1 MNAVLNSNDVLGWQ
15 SLAYSDGPCV
25 GCTRSVGTD
34 LLRPAV
40 GQRQVHVAPRCH
52 HGQTVTH
59 DLDFA
64 TVPTAVIHR
73 WLELLHSASAPDPAA
88 MAVAR
93 RAALPRH
100 VSD

>member
-34 LLRPAV
+34 LLRPD
-40 GQRQVHVAPRCH
+40 
-52 HGQTVTH
+52 

>member
-34 LLRPAV
+34 LLRPD
-40 GQRQVHVAPRCH
+40 
-52 HGQTVTH
+52 

-64 TVPTAVIHR
+64 TV
-73 WLELLHSASAPDPAA
+73 ELLHSASAPDPAA